1 MKNKIYTV
9 LIIGII
15 ALLWFAPIDLERE
28 RAMADT
34 GPRQLILLI
43 FETTW
48 LKIAVTI
55 FLGIVAL
62 GLQDK
67 NNEES

>member
-15 ALLWFAPIDLERE
+15 VLLWFAPIDLERE
-28 RAMADT
+28 RAIADT
-34 GPRQLILLI
+34 GARKLVLLV

-48 LKIAVTI
+48 LKIALTI
-55 FLGIVAL
+55 FLGLVAL
-62 GLQDK
+62 GLQNKD
-67 NNEES
+67 NAES

>member
-15 ALLWFAPIDLERE
+15 VLLWFVPIDLERE
-28 RAMADT
+28 RAIADT
-34 GPRQLILLI
+34 GARKLVLLV

-48 LKIAVTI
+48 LKIALTI
-55 FLGIVAL
+55 FLGLVAL
-62 GLQDK
+62 GLQNKD
-67 NNEES
+67 NAES